1 MIGYST
7 VTQKGQITVP
17 AAIRKNLGLHPNQKV
32 IIIKQGTFTIK
43 MEERIIALSQGMGLY
58 QERGILSK
66 ASIEKVEL
74 RPSFNDPLC
83 LMITTW
89 S

>member
-32 IIIKQGTFTIK
+32 IIIKQGDSAVVKSAANFYSLRGSIKPKKFPEDLKKMRKNFTDY
-43 MEERIIALSQGMGLY
+43 LSG
-58 QERGILSK
+58 RK
-66 ASIEKVEL
+66 KV
-74 RPSFNDPLC
+74 
-83 LMITTW
+83 
-89 S
+89 